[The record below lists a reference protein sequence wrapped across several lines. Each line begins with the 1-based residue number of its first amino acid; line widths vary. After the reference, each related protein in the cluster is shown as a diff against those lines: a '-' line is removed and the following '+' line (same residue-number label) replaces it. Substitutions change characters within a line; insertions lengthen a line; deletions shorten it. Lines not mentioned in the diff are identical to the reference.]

1 MFSRVKEYFIG
12 AKQEFKSIQWP
23 TFAQTRGLTITVIAI
38 ALIVAIYL
46 GVFDYAFS
54 YLLGKILVV

>member
-1 MFSRVKEYFIG
+1 MP
-12 AKQEFKSIQWP
+12 SIQWP

-38 ALIVAIYL
+38 ALIVAVYL